1 MTSPHKLKWNEF
13 SLLHNLHTQIDEIVK
28 VVLLSYLYYRK
39 SVKKV
44 GQTLLSQQFQEFKVG
59 KVRGGK
65 GYKLDLTLMI
75 NVNFESRKFDL
86 EICVCVLL
94 TSEKVD

>member
-1 MTSPHKLKWNEF
+1 MTSPHKWKWNEF
-13 SLLHNLHTQIDEIVK
+13 SLLHNLHTQINEIVK
-28 VVLLSYLYYRK
+28 VVMLSYLYYRK

-44 GQTLLSQQFQEFKVG
+44 GRTLLSQQFQEFKVG
-59 KVRGGK
+59 KVRGENRVK
-65 GYKLDLTLMI
+65 IDLTLMM

-94 TSEKVD
+94 TSEKVE